1 MTLRVA
7 VQMDPLE
14 SINIAGDSSFALML
28 SAQVRGH
35 ELFHYDVGSLT
46 LDEDGRLHA
55 LARRDP
61 HRNREPARRARQAP
75 ERARVLQRSCGLVRL

>member
-7 VQMDPLE
+7 VQMDPIE

-28 SAQVRGH
+28 SAQGRGH

-46 LDEDGRLHA
+46 LY
-55 LARRDP
+55 
-61 HRNREPARRARQAP
+61 
-75 ERARVLQRSCGLVRL
+75 